1 MRQEQID
8 LFMATN
14 ANNFPDS
21 TKLIIRDALAN
32 CPEDRWPLLS
42 SMSFKNPVVALIL
55 SIFLGE
61 FGADRFYIGNIG
73 LGIGKLITG
82 GGCGVWWLID
92 LFLIMEATR
101 RANYKK
107 LAQIL

>member
-14 ANNFPDS
+14 ANNFPAAMKP
-21 TKLIIRDALAN
+21 TIRMALTQ
-32 CPEDRWPLLS
+32 CPEDRWPVIS
-42 SMSFKNPVVALIL
+42 DMSFKNPVVSLIL

-61 FGADRFYIGNIG
+61 FGFDRFYIGNTG
-73 LGIGKLITG
+73 LGILKLLTG

-92 LFLIMEATR
+92 LFLIMESTR
-101 RANYKK
+101 RINYNK
-107 LAQIL
+107 LRQVL